1 MLAPFPFPFLFLF
14 QMLSFPVIVSLGL
27 SLLLAV
33 GLCALNYRVVSASR
47 TCPPSPTGPALPMM
61 LVRPVP
67 QAEIPR
73 TASGD
78 VDLVALGLQE
88 PDVAVPPATAPSP
101 STTAPPPAS
110 PPSNVRDRSGFV
122 PGIIRGSS
130 PVYRPTV
137 VEPTAARPVVTKKP
151 LRALLSFKSRV
162 LRHHNM
168 RSSSGSEPLPAGP
181 EMSPDPPTDRPVAS
195 NRASLDR
202 GTQCSLAAARDHR
215 GPDVGRSGSSSPV
228 GRRAGFAAAEVHYFS
243 ERGLTE
249 EALSE
254 RNALASIQT

>member
-1 MLAPFPFPFLFLF
+1 
-14 QMLSFPVIVSLGL
+14 MLSFPVIVSLGL

-47 TCPPSPTGPALPMM
+47 TCPPSPTGPVLPMM
-61 LVRPVP
+61 LIRPVP

-88 PDVAVPPATAPSP
+88 PDVAVPPAPSP

-110 PPSNVRDRSGFV
+110 PPSTVRDRSGFV

-137 VEPTAARPVVTKKP
+137 VEPAAARPVVTKKP
-151 LRALLSFKSRV
+151 LRALLSFKSRI
-162 LRHHNM
+162 LRHHAM
-168 RSSSGSEPLPAGP
+168 RSSSGSEPLPSGP
-181 EMSPDPPTDRPVAS
+181 EMSPDPPSDRPAAS

-202 GTQCSLAAARDHR
+202 GTQCSLTARDHR
-215 GPDVGRSGSSSPV
+215 DPDNGRSGSSSPV

-249 EALSE
+249 ETLSE
-254 RNALASIQT
+254 RYALASLQN